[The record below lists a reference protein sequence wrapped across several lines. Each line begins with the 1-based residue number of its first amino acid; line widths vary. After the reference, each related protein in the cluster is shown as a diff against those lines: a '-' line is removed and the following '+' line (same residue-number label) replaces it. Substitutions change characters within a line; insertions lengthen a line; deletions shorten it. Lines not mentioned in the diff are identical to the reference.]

1 MVSYFHRSNR
11 IIPPEKNRILA
22 KLKLRS
28 QILLGYLVPL
38 FLLIITAIFVYI
50 KTDDVKQQMTGHNI
64 GETIVLKADRLA
76 ISIAGINQAS
86 RDYILNPIPANF
98 QFFQKEKAL
107 SQTAAKSL
115 REMVENLPQ
124 KTQWNQLL
132 QLAQKSIDFNQ
143 QLIDLAKGG
152 KVKKAINL
160 YQTDQQEILG
170 HQLQDSLEK
179 FTGQEIELQNT
190 KNETLNLNLRFLLQL
205 FVGAIVIAI
214 VATIALGIFIAKL
227 ISDEIGNSTILLAS
241 SVAEIAAAAEEQE
254 ETTREQVSAIAQ
266 VVTTLDELEASSRL
280 SAEQA
285 ELAANGTRKALIL
298 VSGGSPNESISIT
311 GSSLR
316 RQMGVIAERM
326 MQLTSQLSQIG
337 NISNVVSDIA
347 NQTNMLALN
356 AAVEAVRAGEN
367 GKGFAVVATEIRKLA
382 DQSKK
387 SATQIYSLVA
397 DIQDAINSTVMV
409 TDEGTKTVEDGSA
422 IAQETAQVFASMS
435 DSINNIVVNSQQI
448 LLNAKQQAI
457 AIQQVVDAMNSLN
470 QAAAQAA
477 NGVTQTKIGTKKLN
491 EAALDLQAII

>member
-1 MVSYFHRSNR
+1 VAIINEVKMLSYSHRSNR
-11 IIPPEKNRILA
+11 TISQVKNR
-22 KLKLRS
+22 KFSQLKLRS
-28 QILLGYLVPL
+28 KILLGYLAPL
-38 FLLIITAIFVYI
+38 LFLIITAVFVYI
-50 KTDDVKQQMTGHNI
+50 KADDVKQQMTGHNI
-64 GETIVLKADRLA
+64 SETIVLKADRLA

-86 RDYILNPIPANF
+86 RDYILNPIPENL

-115 REMVENLPQ
+115 KETVQNLPK
-124 KTQWNQLL
+124 KTQWNLLL
-132 QLAQKSIDFNQ
+132 QLAQKSLDFNQ

-179 FTGQEIELQNT
+179 LTLQESEIQKT
-190 KNETLNLNLRFLLQL
+190 KNEALNWNLRFLLQL
-205 FVGAIVIAI
+205 FLGAIIIAI
-214 VATIALGIFIAKL
+214 LVTIALGFFIAKL

-254 ETTREQVSAIAQ
+254 ETTKEQVTAIAQ

-356 AAVEAVRAGEN
+356 AAVEAVHAGEH
-367 GKGFAVVATEIRKLA
+367 GKGFTVVSSEIRRLA
-382 DQSKK
+382 DQTKQYAERIK
-387 SATQIYSLVA
+387 VLTA
-397 DIQDAINSTVMV
+397 DIQTATQATGIAT
-409 TDEGTKTVEDGSA
+409 EDGNKIVIEVIEAMSHITMNVQQIALNARQQATATQQSA
-422 IAQETAQVFASMS
+422 EVMKSLSMT
-435 DSINNIVVNSQQI
+435 SQQI
-448 LLNAKQQAI
+448 ANSISETQVG
-457 AIQQVVDAMNSLN
+457 IQNLN
-470 QAAAQAA
+470 QAAQNLKSMVDV
-477 NGVTQTKIGTKKLN
+477 NG
-491 EAALDLQAII
+491 